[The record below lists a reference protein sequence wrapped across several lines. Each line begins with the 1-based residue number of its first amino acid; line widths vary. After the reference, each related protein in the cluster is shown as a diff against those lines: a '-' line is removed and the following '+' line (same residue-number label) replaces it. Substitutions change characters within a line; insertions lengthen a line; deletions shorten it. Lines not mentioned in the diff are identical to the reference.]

1 MDVKIT
7 PFTES
12 TEYYII
18 PFAKTKSDFVELC
31 IKFEIES
38 IKLNTYEC
46 IREFLIYKD
55 MHSTD
60 TGYIISDKFAGD
72 YKDKQS
78 FKVQIK
84 NELCVIH
91 KITI

>member
-1 MDVKIT
+1 MNVKIT
-7 PFTES
+7 PLNES
-12 TEYYII
+12 IEYYII
-18 PFAKTKSDFVELC
+18 PYTKTKSDFPELC

-46 IREFLIYKD
+46 IREFLVDKY

-60 TGYIISDKFAGD
+60 TGYIISDKFVGD